1 MALALL
7 ITIASPAAA
16 RTVKLVAF
24 GDSLT
29 AGYGVAPSQAFPV
42 QLQAALKAKGYDVA
56 IVNAGVSG
64 ETASQGLAR
73 LDWSVPDGTDG
84 VIVALGANDMLRA
97 LPPATT
103 RKAMTE
109 IVSRLKARG
118 IKVLVAGMLAA
129 PNLGPE
135 YQAEF
140 NAVFPE
146 LAAQQ
151 GVLLYPFFMEGVAG
165 HPELIQKDG
174 LHPNPEGVRVM
185 VSGILPDVEALLK
198 QVQAK

>member
-1 MALALL
+1 MVLACL

-16 RTVKLVAF
+16 RTLKLVAF

-73 LDWSVPDGTDG
+73 LDWSVPEGTDG

-103 RKAMTE
+103 RQAMTE

-146 LAAQQ
+146 LAARQ

-174 LHPNPEGVRVM
+174 LHPNPAGVRVM
-185 VSGILPDVEALLK
+185 VSGILPDVEALLN